1 VTVKNAK
8 LCKLNN
14 EQVAYEVTDAVTHPE
29 SEGGVVKPSKDKF
42 KIRWKQPDGTRIG
55 MSGPTFITKTAA
67 TRAARDMREWWGADA
82 TELKFEVIK
91 SINGKIWTKV
101 S

>member
-1 VTVKNAK
+1 VTR
-8 LCKLNN
+8 
-14 EQVAYEVTDAVTHPE
+14 PE
-29 SEGGVVKPSKDKF
+29 TGTLKARRDKF
-42 KIRWKQPDGTRIG
+42 KILWRKPDGTRIG

-91 SINGKIWTKV
+91 SINGKIWTKIK
-101 S
+101 